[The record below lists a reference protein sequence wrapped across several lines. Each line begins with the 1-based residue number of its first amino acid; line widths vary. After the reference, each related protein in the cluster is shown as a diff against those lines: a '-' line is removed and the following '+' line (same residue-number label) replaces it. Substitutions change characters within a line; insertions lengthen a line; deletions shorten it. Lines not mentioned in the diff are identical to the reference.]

1 MFGFGSENF
10 SSDKTKKKKKKVKL
24 KNNADSNKIL
34 LIMGGLIIGI
44 VLISLLF
51 GMNSGGFYTLELKG
65 DNSVVIYKGSNYND
79 PGAIAYDEDNNDL
92 SSSIQVNSNLDTNRI
107 GTYEITYILGD
118 VNVTRKVKVVDR
130 NDYQNNGN
138 SNTNTNTGNGNNNT
152 IPPVENSKGETTL
165 KLKGNSN
172 VYIDLNGTYK
182 EEGYYA
188 YDTKDGVISKN
199 VEVSHNV
206 DNKKTGTYEV
216 VYTVKNSDGVT
227 TSIKRK
233 IIVMDVSMK
242 LSASNVWTN
251 QNTTIKVVVEDQYMD
266 YVVMPDGKTTTSKE
280 FTYNVSSNGKYK
292 FVLYNKYGIVKESI
306 ITINNIDKTAPT
318 ISCTAEYNNGLT
330 TVNVTSNDNVGIN
343 YYKLNDKYYNVNKI
357 VLGDLSKNNT
367 ITAYDKAG
375 NTATATCNITSAV
388 YLDNISKDGVIVT
401 VKATPVNTDIAGYY
415 FSYTDQRPDKNTGG
429 YVATNKNTL
438 DVVRL
443 PGKTYVWV
451 EDTRG
456 MISNVKTISIG
467 NEALVFTNNK
477 NYKILEGTSLKDYL
491 SRQGW
496 SIEELDKLIARS
508 VRAAGIYSNEAIAT
522 AGVAL
527 QTVLA
532 QKYKIKIPYWWGGKS
547 WDFGATAS
555 WGTNKAKFVEKNDAW
570 YYYYGMDCTG
580 FVTWAYVNAG
590 YNIKKSQY
598 PPYNKTVKFTKDN
611 GEVGDVITSPGHVQL
626 IVGKNSNGF
635 IVAEASGRINGMIV
649 RQVSYSDS
657 TNRGISKVNVTA
669 DKYGKVS
676 RNACPTGV

>member
-1 MFGFGSENF
+1 MFGFNSENY
-10 SSDKTKKKKKKVKL
+10 SSSKIKKKKKKVKL
-24 KNNADSNKIL
+24 KNSSDSNKIL
-34 LIMGGLIIGI
+34 LIMGVLLIVI

-51 GMNSGGFYTLELKG
+51 GMNSGGVYTLELKG
-65 DNSVVIYKGSNYND
+65 DNSVVVYKGTNYND
-79 PGAIAYDEDNNDL
+79 PGAIAYDESNNDL
-92 SSSIQVNSNLDTNRI
+92 SSSIKVNSNLDTSRV

-130 NDYQNNGN
+130 NDYNNSNSNNSNNNSGN
-138 SNTNTNTGNGNNNT
+138 SSNN
-152 IPPVENSKGETTL
+152 IKPPIQNEKAETTL
-165 KLKGNSN
+165 KLKGEST
-172 VYIDLNGTYK
+172 VYIDLYGTYK

-188 YDTKDGVISKN
+188 HDTKDGVISKK
-199 VEVSHNV
+199 VEVTHNV
-206 DNKKTGTYEV
+206 DNKKVGTYEI
-216 VYTVKNSDGVT
+216 VYTVKNSEGVT
-227 TSIKRK
+227 SSIKRK
-233 IIVMDVSMK
+233 VVVMDVSLK

-251 QNTTIKVVVEDQYMD
+251 QNTPIKVVVEDQYMD
-266 YVVMPDGKTTTSKE
+266 YVVMPDGKTTADKE
-280 FTYNVSSNGKYK
+280 FTYNVTSNGTYK
-292 FVLYNKYGIVKESI
+292 FTLYNKYGIVKESS

-318 ISCTAEYNNGLT
+318 VSCTAEYNNGLT
-330 TVNVTSNDNVGIN
+330 TVNVTSNDNEGIH

-415 FSYTDQRPDKNTGG
+415 FSYTNQRPDKNTGG

-451 EDTRG
+451 EDSRG
-456 MISNVKTISIG
+456 MISNVKSISIG
-467 NEALVFTNNK
+467 NEALFYTNNK
-477 NYKILEGTSLKDYL
+477 NYKILQGTSLENYL
-491 SRQGW
+491 SSQGW
-496 SIEELDKLIARS
+496 SLSELDKLIARS
-508 VRAAGIYSNEAIAT
+508 VRAAGLYSNEAIAT

-590 YNIKKSQY
+590 YNIKKGQY
-598 PPYNKTVKFTKDN
+598 PPYGNTVKFTKEN

-626 IVGKNSNGF
+626 IVGKNSTGF

-649 RQVSYSDS
+649 RNVPYSNS
-657 TNRGISKVNVTA
+657 ANRGISKRSVTA
-669 DKYGKVS
+669 DRYGKVS
-676 RNACPTGV
+676 RNACPMGV

>member
-1 MFGFGSENF
+1 MFGFGSENY
-10 SSDKTKKKKKKVKL
+10 SSSSSKKKKKVKL
-24 KNNADSNKIL
+24 KSRSDSNRIL
-34 LIMGGLIIGI
+34 LITGGLLI
-44 VLISLLF
+44 VIVIISLLF
-51 GMNSGGFYTLELKG
+51 GMNSGGVYTLELKG

-79 PGAIAYDEDNNDL
+79 PGAIAYDEANNDL
-92 SSSIQVNSNLDTNRI
+92 SSSIKVNSNLDTSRI

-118 VNVTRKVKVVDR
+118 VNITRKVKVVDR
-130 NDYQNNGN
+130 NDYQDNNNSNNGN
-138 SNTNTNTGNGNNNT
+138 D
-152 IPPVENSKGETTL
+152 IVKPPKNDKGETTL
-165 KLKGNSN
+165 KLKGEST
-172 VYIDLNGTYK
+172 VYIDLYGTYK

-188 YDTKDGVISKN
+188 HDTKDGVISKK

-206 DNKKTGTYEV
+206 DNTKVGTYEV
-216 VYTVKNSDGVT
+216 VYSVKNSDGVT
-227 TSIKRK
+227 SSIKRK
-233 IIVMDVSMK
+233 VVVMDVSLK

-251 QNTTIKVVVEDQYMD
+251 QNTAIKVVVEDQYMD
-266 YVVMPDGKTTTSKE
+266 YVVMPDGKTTADKE
-280 FTYNVSSNGKYK
+280 FTYNVSTNGTYK
-292 FVLYNKYGIVKESI
+292 FTLYNKYGVVKESS
-306 ITINNIDKTAPT
+306 ITINNIDKTVPT
-318 ISCTAEYNNGLT
+318 VSCTAEYNNGLT
-330 TVNVTSNDNVGIN
+330 TVNVTSNDNEGIH

-357 VLGDLSKNNT
+357 ILGDLSKNNT

-388 YLDNISKDGVIVT
+388 YLDSISKDGVIVT

-429 YVATNKNTL
+429 YVATNKNIL

-467 NEALVFTNNK
+467 NEALLYTNK
-477 NYKILEGTSLKDYL
+477 SGYKILEGTSLENYL
-491 SRQGW
+491 SSQGW
-496 SIEELDKLIARS
+496 SLAELDKLIARS
-508 VRAAGIYSNEAIAT
+508 VRAAGLYSNEAIAT

-590 YNIKKSQY
+590 YNIKKGQY
-598 PPYNKTVKFTKDN
+598 PAYNTSAKFTRDN
-611 GEVGDVITSPGHVQL
+611 GEIGDVVTSPGHVQL
-626 IVGKNSNGF
+626 IVGKTSDGF

-649 RQVSYSDS
+649 RHLPYSNS
-657 TNRGISKVNVTA
+657 ANRGISKMSLTA
-669 DKYGKVS
+669 KYGKVS
-676 RNACPTGV
+676 RNACPMGV